1 MDDIDDVMRDVQ
13 ERESRDSGAEQV
25 DRTIGNLDYD
35 GQQSVSE
42 AELETADTQQSARR
56 INVGRVEHFFSK
68 INVVALHLTGTLRVG
83 DTIEIDT
90 EDGPVRARVSEMQI
104 DRKDVEVATYG
115 DDVGIKVDRQVSEGS
130 DVFLVG

>member
-1 MDDIDDVMRDVQ
+1 VDDIDDVMRDVQ

>member
-1 MDDIDDVMRDVQ
+1 MDNIDDVMRDVQ
-13 ERESRDSGAEQV
+13 EREMRDRGAEQV
-25 DRTIGNLDYD
+25 DRAIGNLDYD
-35 GQQSVSE
+35 GEQSV
-42 AELETADTQQSARR
+42 AEDVAESPQGQQSARR

-90 EDGPVRARVSEMQI
+90 EAGPVRAKVSEMQI

-115 DDVGIKVDRQVSEGS
+115 DDVGIKVDRPVSEGS